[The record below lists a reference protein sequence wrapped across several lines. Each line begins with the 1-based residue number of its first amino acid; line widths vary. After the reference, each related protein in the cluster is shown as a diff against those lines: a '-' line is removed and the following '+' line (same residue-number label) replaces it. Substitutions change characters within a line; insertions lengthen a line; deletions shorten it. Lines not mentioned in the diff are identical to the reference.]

1 MFLFQRIGSVLF
13 FGTGSVKKLA
23 ILAPLQW
30 LPLWW
35 RLPQSYLCPF
45 ERKNFYSLI
54 PTVGEN
60 ICLYCTSVVFSN
72 LDQAPFRHVKGKPRR
87 GLQPSSSGKGNGNT
101 KFKMCK
107 REKERYI
114 Y

>member
-13 FGTGSVKKLA
+13 FGTGSIKKLA
-23 ILAPLQW
+23 ILAPLQS

-35 RLPQSYLCPF
+35 RLPQSHPCPF

-54 PTVGEN
+54 PTVVK
-60 ICLYCTSVVFSN
+60 IFVCISVVFSN
-72 LDQAPFRHVKGKPRR
+72 LDQAPFRHVKGKPGR
-87 GLQPSSSGKGNGNT
+87 GLQPSSSGKGKGNT
-101 KFKMCK
+101 KLKVCK